1 MIVEAERNTMG
12 CFTVMPVNKR
22 HLIKFARHMREHHR
36 GWPITSLALSQRG
49 VAFLQRED
57 DIDLLFERYI
67 PRRKHGDARK
77 GWPVRFR
84 MDPWDYGHFLGFDAH
99 EVKL

>member
-22 HLIKFARHMREHHR
+22 HLTKFARHMREWQGLPPWR
-36 GWPITSLALSQRG
+36 LLLRDRG

-57 DIDLLFERYI
+57 DIELLFERYI
-67 PRRKHGDARK
+67 PRRKHADARK

-99 EVKL
+99 EVRL